1 MSQDKEENHLIE
13 ERRKKLAELREANKA
28 FPNDFKRKHLAQELK
43 NEFDEFS
50 KEELEKKKAKGVVAG
65 RIMLRRMMGKASFT
79 TIQDFSG
86 RIQLY
91 IRADEISNYDEFK
104 NYDLGDIV
112 GAEGTV
118 FKTNTGELSIHVK
131 KLQLLTKS
139 LRPLPEKHLGLT
151 DTEIRYRKRYL
162 DLLTNPESLE
172 VFKTRAE
179 IISNI
184 RGFLLADDF
193 IEVETPMMHPIP
205 GGATA
210 RPFVTHHNSLNM
222 DLFLRVAPE
231 LYLKRLV
238 VGGFEKVFEINRNF
252 RNEGL
257 STRHNPEFTM
267 LEFYTAYVDSDFQIK
282 FVEKMFKEITKSL
295 THKTNIFKKA
305 FQKLTMDEAIL
316 QFTSLKK
323 KDLSDAKKLKE
334 FCKTEKIKTD
344 TKASL
349 AIIKNEI
356 FEAKVEEKLVEPTF
370 ITEYPIEVSPL
381 ARASTAN
388 PEVAER
394 FELFI
399 DGKEIA
405 NGFSELNDPEEQ
417 AERFKDQVAK
427 KDSGDNEAMHFDKDY
442 IEALEHGLA
451 PCAGVGI
458 GIDRLTMLITG
469 TESIRDVLLFPQ
481 LKNK

>member
-13 ERRKKLAELREANKA
+13 ERRKKLAEHRQANEA

-50 KEELEKKKAKGVVAG
+50 KEELEKKKVKGVVAG

-104 NYDLGDIV
+104 YYDLGDIV
-112 GAEGTV
+112 GAEGTI

-131 KLQLLTKS
+131 KLKLLTKS

-172 VFKTRAE
+172 VFKIRAE
-179 IISNI
+179 IINNI
-184 RGFLLADDF
+184 RAFLLADDF

-282 FVEKMFKEITKSL
+282 FIEKMFKAITKSL
-295 THKTNIFKKA
+295 SHKTNLFKKA
-305 FQKLTMDEAIL
+305 FHKLTMDEAIL
-316 QFTSLKK
+316 QFTYLKK
-323 KDLSDAKKLKE
+323 KDLDDIKKLKE
-334 FCKTEKIKTD
+334 FCKAEKIKTD
-344 TKASL
+344 SKASQ

-356 FEAKVEEKLVEPTF
+356 FEALVEEKLLEPTF

-417 AERFKDQVAK
+417 AERFKDQMAK

>member
-13 ERRKKLAELREANKA
+13 ERRKKLAELRQANEA

-50 KEELEKKKAKGVVAG
+50 KEELEKKKEKGVVAG

-131 KLQLLTKS
+131 KLKLLTKS

-179 IISNI
+179 IINNI
-184 RGFLLADDF
+184 RAFLLADDF

-282 FVEKMFKEITKSL
+282 FVEKMFKAITKSL
-295 THKTNIFKKA
+295 VHKTNIFKKA
-305 FQKLTMDEAIL
+305 FHKLTMDEAIL
-316 QFTSLKK
+316 QFTALKK
-323 KDLSDAKKLKE
+323 KDLSDTKKLKE
-334 FCKTEKIKTD
+334 FCKAEKIKTD

-356 FEAKVEEKLVEPTF
+356 FEALVEEKLIEPTF

-381 ARASTAN
+381 ARASTVN